1 MSLNARKIKKEFP
14 FLKTGVAYLDN
25 ASTTQ
30 KPRQVIE
37 AVNAYN
43 SAAANVHRGIYELS
57 EHVSTQYENTRE
69 KVRAFIGAARQ
80 EEIIFTSGTT
90 DGINK
95 LGRMLGGTFNAG
107 DEIILSP
114 LEHHAN
120 LIPWQQI
127 AKEKSLK
134 LKFLQL
140 TDDEQVDLEELPT
153 LLTKKTRLLALTHI
167 SNASGY
173 TLPIK
178 EIAAV
183 AHAHNVLVAVDAAQ
197 SVPHQPTNVQDLG
210 VDFLTF
216 SGHKMCAPTGVGV
229 LYGRFELLDALEPTV
244 FGGSMIEEVTLESAT
259 WAALPARLEPG
270 TPNISG
276 VIGLGAAIDYLNE
289 LGIDAINQRVHQLYT
304 YMRAALEKLDGVTT
318 YGPRDNNVC
327 HGIVSFTVDGIHAH
341 DIASSLDQDGIAV
354 RAGHHCAQPLMDVWG
369 VPSTVRASL
378 YFTNTEN
385 DIDRL
390 VTGIQKAQSLFT

>member
-1 MSLNARKIKKEFP
+1 MSLIDRKITKDFP
-14 FLKTGVAYLDN
+14 FLNTGVAYLDN

-43 SAAANVHRGIYELS
+43 SAAANVHRGIYALS
-57 EHVSTQYENTRE
+57 EQASTHYENTRE

-95 LGRMLGGTFNAG
+95 LARMLGETLTKG

-127 AKEKSLK
+127 AKEKSLQ
-134 LKFLQL
+134 LKFLEL
-140 TDDEQVDLEELPT
+140 TDDEQVDLEELPK
-153 LLTKKTRLLALTHI
+153 LFTKKTKLLTLTHT
-167 SNASGY
+167 SNTSGY
-173 TLPIK
+173 TFPLQ
-178 EIAAV
+178 EITAL
-183 AHAHNVLVAVDAAQ
+183 AHQHNVLVAVDAAQ
-197 SVPHQPTNVQDLG
+197 SVPHQAINVQDMG

-229 LYGRFELLDALEPTV
+229 LYGRFDLLDALEPAV
-244 FGGSMIEEVTLESAT
+244 FGGNMIEKVTLESAT
-259 WAALPARLEPG
+259 WAPLPARLEPG

-276 VIGLGAAIDYLNE
+276 VIGLGAAIDYLTE
-289 LGIDAINQRVHQLYT
+289 LGMDAINQRVHQLYT
-304 YMRAALEKLDGVTT
+304 YMRAALEELSGVTI
-318 YGPRDNNVC
+318 YGPRDTNVC

-354 RAGHHCAQPLMDVWG
+354 RAGHHCAQPLMDAWG

-390 VTGIQKAQSLFT
+390 VAGIQKAQSLFI